1 MRRVLIT
8 GITGFLGSHIGEIL
22 NQNNI
27 EIIGLKRSTS
37 DLSRCI
43 SFADEIKWIDLDH
56 AGEWKQQVILQSPTE
71 IIHCAWIG
79 VEANDRNQWSLQA
92 KNIELLVDLLEITQS
107 LNLKKFIFLGS
118 QAEYGN
124 ISRKVS
130 EDDVVHPMSAYA
142 SIKLSCLQILK
153 TYSELNH
160 INWLWLRVFSVFGE
174 KESDNWLIPSVINK
188 MKTGTEMDFT
198 GGEQQYAYLY
208 AGDFAKILLSIV
220 EREIKSGIYN
230 VSGNH
235 TLTLRSLL
243 SQIRDK
249 VNPSF
254 QLNFGAIPYRQNQSM
269 HIQGD
274 ITKLTDEIGVID
286 FTDFNVALSK
296 TLNYYLS
303 K

>member
-1 MRRVLIT
+1 MRKVLLT
-8 GITGFLGSHIGEIL
+8 GITGFLGSHIAEIL

-27 EIIGLKRSTS
+27 EVIGLKRSTS
-37 DLSRCI
+37 NLSRCT
-43 SFADEIKWIDLDH
+43 SFADAIKWIDLDN
-56 AGEWKQQVILQSPTE
+56 GSDWKAQVIAQSPTE

-92 KNIELLVDLLEITQS
+92 KNIALLIDLLEVTQG
-107 LNLKKFIFLGS
+107 LDLKKFIFLGS

-124 ISRKVS
+124 ISHKVS
-130 EDDVVHPMSAYA
+130 EDDVVQPMSAYA
-142 SIKLSCLQILK
+142 SVKLSCLQILK

-174 KESDNWLIPSVINK
+174 RESDNWLIPSVINT

-198 GGEQQYAYLY
+198 GGAQQYAYLY
-208 AGDFAKILLSIV
+208 AGDFAKILLLIV
-220 EREIKSGIYN
+220 KSEITSGIYN

-235 TLTLRSLL
+235 TLTLKSLL
-243 SQIRDK
+243 SQIRDTI
-249 VNPSF
+249 NPSF

-274 ITKLTDEIGVID
+274 ITKLTNEIGVID

>member
-1 MRRVLIT
+1 MRKVLLT
-8 GITGFLGSHIGEIL
+8 GITGFLGSHIAEIL

-37 DLSRCI
+37 DLSKCT
-43 SFADEIKWIDLDH
+43 SFADNIKWIDLDH
-56 AGEWKQQVILQSPTE
+56 GSDWKAQVIAQSPTE

-79 VEANDRNQWSLQA
+79 VEASDRNQWSLQA
-92 KNIELLVDLLEITQS
+92 KNIALLIDLLEITQG
-107 LNLKKFIFLGS
+107 LNIKKFIFLGS

-124 ISRKVS
+124 ISYKVS
-130 EDDVVHPMSAYA
+130 EDDVVQPMSAYA

-153 TYSELNH
+153 TYSELNK

-174 KESDNWLIPSVINK
+174 RESDNWLIPSVIKK
-188 MKTGTEMDFT
+188 MRTGTEMDFT
-198 GGEQQYAYLY
+198 GGAQQYAYLY

-220 EREIKSGIYN
+220 ESEIKSGVYN

-243 SQIRDK
+243 SQIRDAI
-249 VNPSF
+249 NPSF
-254 QLNFGAIPYRQNQSM
+254 QLNFGAIPYRENQSM
-269 HIQGD
+269 HIEGD
-274 ITKLTDEIGVID
+274 ISKLTNEIGMID

>member
-1 MRRVLIT
+1 MRKVLLT
-8 GITGFLGSHIGEIL
+8 GVTGFLGSHIAEIL

-27 EIIGLKRSTS
+27 DIVGLKRLTS
-37 DLSRCI
+37 DLSKCI
-43 SFADEIKWIDLDH
+43 SFVNDIKWIDLDH
-56 AGEWKQQVILQSPTE
+56 ANEWKQEVISESPTE

-79 VEANDRNQWSLQA
+79 VEASDRNNWSLQA

-107 LNLKKFIFLGS
+107 LTIKKFIFLGS

-124 ISRKVS
+124 ISHKVS
-130 EDDVVHPMSAYA
+130 EDDVVYPMSAYA

-153 TYSELNH
+153 TYAELNH
-160 INWLWLRVFSVFGE
+160 LNWLWLRVFSVFGE
-174 KESDNWLIPSVINK
+174 RESYKWLIPSVINT
-188 MKTGTEMDFT
+188 MKAETEMDFT
-198 GGEQQYAYLY
+198 GGAQQYAYLY

-220 EREIKSGIYN
+220 ESEIKSGIYN

-235 TLTLRSLL
+235 TLTLKSLL
-243 SQIRDK
+243 SQIRDAI
-249 VNPSF
+249 NPSF
-254 QLNFGAIPYRQNQSM
+254 QLNFGAIPYRKNQSM
-269 HIQGD
+269 YIQGD
-274 ITKLTDEIGVID
+274 ITKLTNEIGAID

>member
-1 MRRVLIT
+1 MRKVLLT
-8 GITGFLGSHIGEIL
+8 GITGFLGSHIAEIL
-22 NQNNI
+22 TKNNI
-27 EIIGLKRSTS
+27 EVIGLKRSTS
-37 DLSRCI
+37 NLSRCI
-43 SFADEIKWIDLDH
+43 SFADDIKWIDLDN
-56 AGEWKQQVILQSPTE
+56 GGDWKAQVIAQSPTE

-92 KNIELLVDLLEITQS
+92 KNIQLLIDLLEITQG
-107 LNLKKFIFLGS
+107 LDLKKFIFLGS

-124 ISRKVS
+124 ISHKVS
-130 EDDVVHPMSAYA
+130 EDDGVEPMNAYA

-153 TYSELNH
+153 TYAELHH
-160 INWLWLRVFSVFGE
+160 INWVWLRVFSVFGE
-174 KESDNWLIPSVINK
+174 RESENWLIPSVINTI
-188 MKTGTEMDFT
+188 KTGTEMDFT

-220 EREIKSGIYN
+220 EHKIKSGVYN
-230 VSGNH
+230 VSANH
-235 TLTLRSLL
+235 TLTLKSLI
-243 SQIRDK
+243 SQIRDAI
-249 VNPSF
+249 NPSF

-274 ITKLTDEIGVID
+274 ITKLTNEIGMID